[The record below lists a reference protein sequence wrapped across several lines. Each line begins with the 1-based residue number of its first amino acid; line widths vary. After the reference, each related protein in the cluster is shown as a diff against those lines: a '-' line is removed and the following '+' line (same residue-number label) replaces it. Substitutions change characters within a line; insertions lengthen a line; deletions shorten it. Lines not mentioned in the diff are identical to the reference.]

1 MFPIIYFFTL
11 KTPNLQSFK
20 KIGTPPQICW
30 EKINLLF
37 TSHLNVLRVLIKKSH
52 INLNM
57 YGTSF
62 EYYIAQSDVSVY
74 TKDLRGAGRH
84 KLQRQSEL
92 NQMFNIFIVFD
103 SIMI

>member
-1 MFPIIYFFTL
+1 MLEKNKFTFYI
-11 KTPNLQSFK
+11 TPQCAESAHQEITYKYEYAWNIF
-20 KIGTPPQICW
+20 W
-30 EKINLLF
+30 
-37 TSHLNVLRVLIKKSH
+37 
-52 INLNM
+52 
-57 YGTSF
+57 
-62 EYYIAQSDVSVY
+62 YYIAQSDVSVY

>member
-1 MFPIIYFFTL
+1 MLEVLT
-11 KTPNLQSFK
+11 K
-20 KIGTPPQICW
+20 
-30 EKINLLF
+30 
-37 TSHLNVLRVLIKKSH
+37 TSHLN
-52 INLNM
+52 NNM
-57 YGTSF
+57 HGTFF
-62 EYYIAQSDVSVY
+62 EYVITQSAVSVY